1 VVGVRS
7 VFWDDLAGDIENPQF
22 LREFIAESVRIATV
36 DSVIN
41 ALDAAR
47 VSEGL
52 SKAEL
57 ARAIGTEPATIRRL
71 FTVGLANPTLGTL
84 AAVAAALGL
93 RIGIEPIP
101 EAERDAVTR
110 SLRDGT
116 ANAAAMKRL
125 RSMRKTSGRRPVR
138 L

>member
-1 VVGVRS
+1 MRS